1 MALALPIRGV
11 CRNCGG
17 TTGSQTCFKIQE
29 ISKRPPNFGGFL
41 LPEVFIDMKYII
53 SENQLEILLN
63 EAKEPSLS
71 VVQKL
76 FKVLDEEKKKKKKR
90 AEILEVIEN
99 LAPYMNIPK
108 EYALYI
114 LELYLLNYRKDG
126 DYSGL
131 TKENFVDPRK
141 QSGKT
146 TPNTSAKLYTIAKM
160 PFKGSNLI
168 GRWSKDYKG
177 NPFYEVVSYDW
188 YPVYIFK
195 DDKWYEVTKRYSS
208 STSRQMENAN
218 PVKWS
223 DELEEPVYLLT
234 EKEMDMLKRGMSHEE
249 VMKHKVEALKK
260 FEPEL
265 TKRKKT
271 AKSYRW
277 HGDAETANANIKF
290 KINSIEEEGDKATVT
305 VDILDVIHRGDDGEE
320 PTPQNYLKG
329 EMKGM
334 DKEIAEEKVK
344 VKIMGLLRDY
354 MATRFRYNGEDPP
367 IQNIFFKFNHLKK

>member
-1 MALALPIRGV
+1 M
-11 CRNCGG
+11 
-17 TTGSQTCFKIQE
+17 
-29 ISKRPPNFGGFL
+29 
-41 LPEVFIDMKYII
+41 
-53 SENQLEILLN
+53 
-63 EAKEPSLS
+63 S
-71 VVQKL
+71 VLQKL

-90 AEILEVIEN
+90 AEILEVIEK
-99 LAPYMNIPK
+99 LALYMNFPP

-131 TKENFVDPRK
+131 TKGNFIDPRK

-146 TPNTSAKLYTIAKM
+146 TPNTKAKLYTIAQL

-177 NPFYEVVSYDW
+177 NPYYEVVSYDW

-195 DDKWYEVTKRYSS
+195 DDKWYEVTGRYSS
-208 STSRQMENAN
+208 STSGQMNNAN
-218 PVKWS
+218 PVKW
-223 DELEEPVYLLT
+223 DGEIQEVVYLLT
-234 EKEMDMLKRGMSHEE
+234 EEEMNMLKRGVSHEE
-249 VMKHKVEALKK
+249 VMKHKVKQLKK

-277 HGDAETANANIKF
+277 HGDAEAANANIKF
-290 KINSIEEEGDKATVT
+290 KVKSVEEDGDKAIVT
-305 VDILDVIHRGDDGEE
+305 VDILDVIYRGDSGEE

-329 EMKGM
+329 EMPGM
-334 DKEIAEEKVK
+334 NKEIAEEKVK
-344 VKIMGLLRDY
+344 VKIMGILRDY
-354 MATRFRYNGEDPP
+354 MASRFRYNGEDPP
-367 IQNIFFKFNHLKK
+367 IQNILFKFNHVKK

>member
-1 MALALPIRGV
+1 M
-11 CRNCGG
+11 
-17 TTGSQTCFKIQE
+17 
-29 ISKRPPNFGGFL
+29 FGGFL
-41 LPEVFIDMKYII
+41 LYRYLLGMKLIQ
-53 SENQLEILLN
+53 EDKR
-63 EAKEPSLS
+63 APSLS
-71 VVQKL
+71 IIQKL

-90 AEILEVIEN
+90 AEILQVIEN

-108 EYALYI
+108 DYALYI

-141 QSGKT
+141 GSGKT
-146 TPNTSAKLYTIAKM
+146 TPNTRAKLYTIALM

-168 GRWSKDYKG
+168 GQWRKDYKG

-195 DDKWYEVTKRYSS
+195 DDRWYEVTKRYSS

-234 EKEMDMLKRGMSHEE
+234 EKEMDMLKRGISHEE

-271 AKSYRW
+271 AKSYSW
-277 HGDAETANANIKF
+277 IGGDDEVQFSDANVKF
-290 KINSIEEEGDKATVT
+290 KIKSVDTNNDKATVE
-305 VDILDVIHRGDDGEE
+305 VDILDVIRRDNNKEVQ
-320 PTPQNYLKG
+320 TPQNYLKG
-329 EMKGM
+329 EMQGM
-334 DKEIAEEKVK
+334 NKERAEERVK
-344 VKIMGLLRDY
+344 VKIMGILRDY

>member
-1 MALALPIRGV
+1 MKL
-11 CRNCGG
+11 
-17 TTGSQTCFKIQE
+17 IQE
-29 ISKRPPNFGGFL
+29 DKR
-41 LPEVFIDMKYII
+41 
-53 SENQLEILLN
+53 
-63 EAKEPSLS
+63 APSLF
-71 VVQKL
+71 VIQKL

-90 AEILEVIEN
+90 AEILQVIED

-108 EYALYI
+108 DYALYI

-146 TPNTSAKLYTIAKM
+146 TPNTKAKLYTIALM

-168 GRWSKDYKG
+168 GRWSKYYKG
-177 NPFYEVVSYDW
+177 TPFYEVVSYDW

-195 DDKWYEVTKRYSS
+195 DDKWYEVTGRYSS
-208 STSRQMENAN
+208 STSRQMSNAN
-218 PVKWS
+218 PVKWN

-234 EKEMDMLKRGMSHEE
+234 REEMDMLKRGMSHEQL
-249 VMKHKVEALKK
+249 MKHKVDALKK

-271 AKSYRW
+271 VKSYRW

-290 KINSIEEEGDKATVT
+290 KIKSIEDEGDKAIVE
-305 VDILDVIHRGDDGEE
+305 VDILDVILRGDRGEE

-329 EMKGM
+329 EIQGM
-334 DKEIAEEKVK
+334 NKEIAEEKVK

>member
-1 MALALPIRGV
+1 MTQKHI
-11 CRNCGG
+11 N
-17 TTGSQTCFKIQE
+17 
-29 ISKRPPNFGGFL
+29 
-41 LPEVFIDMKYII
+41 EV
-53 SENQLEILLN
+53 
-63 EAKEPSLS
+63 KEPSMTVL
-71 VVQKL
+71 QKL

-90 AEILEVIEN
+90 AEILEVIEK
-99 LAPYMNIPK
+99 LALYMNFPP

-114 LELYLLNYRKDG
+114 LELYILNYRKDG

-146 TPNTSAKLYTIAKM
+146 TPNTKAKLYTIALM

-177 NPFYEVVSYDW
+177 KPFYEVVSYDW

-218 PVKWS
+218 PVKW
-223 DELEEPVYLLT
+223 DGELQEVVYLLT
-234 EKEMDMLKRGMSHEE
+234 EEEMNMLKRGVSHEE
-249 VMKHKVEALKK
+249 VMKHKVKQLKR

-277 HGDAETANANIKF
+277 HGDAEAANANIKF
-290 KINSIEEEGDKATVT
+290 KVKSVEEDGDKAIVT
-305 VDILDVIHRGDDGEE
+305 VDILDVIYRGDSGEE

-329 EMKGM
+329 EMPGM
-334 DKEIAEEKVK
+334 NKEIAEEKVK
-344 VKIMGLLRDY
+344 VKIMGILRDY
-354 MATRFRYNGEDPP
+354 MASRFRYNGEDPP
-367 IQNIFFKFNHLKK
+367 IQNILFKFNHVKK

>member
-1 MALALPIRGV
+1 
-11 CRNCGG
+11 
-17 TTGSQTCFKIQE
+17 
-29 ISKRPPNFGGFL
+29 
-41 LPEVFIDMKYII
+41 
-53 SENQLEILLN
+53 
-63 EAKEPSLS
+63 
-71 VVQKL
+71 
-76 FKVLDEEKKKKKKR
+76 
-90 AEILEVIEN
+90 
-99 LAPYMNIPK
+99 MNIPK
-108 EYALYI
+108 DYALYI

-131 TKENFVDPRK
+131 NKENFVDPRK

-146 TPNTSAKLYTIAKM
+146 TPNTRAKLYTIALM

-168 GRWSKDYKG
+168 GQWRKDYKG

-195 DDKWYEVTKRYSS
+195 DDRWYEVTKRYSS

-234 EKEMDMLKRGMSHEE
+234 EKEMDMLKRGISHEE

-271 AKSYRW
+271 AKAFSW
-277 HGDAETANANIKF
+277 MGDEETANANIKF
-290 KINSIEEEGDKATVT
+290 KIKSIEEEGDKAIVT
-305 VDILDVIHRGDDGEE
+305 VDILDVIRRGDNGEE
-320 PTPQNYLKG
+320 PTSQNYLKG
-329 EMKGM
+329 EMQGM
-334 DKEIAEEKVK
+334 TKEKAEERAK
-344 VKIMGLLRDY
+344 VKIMELLRDY

>member
-1 MALALPIRGV
+1 
-11 CRNCGG
+11 
-17 TTGSQTCFKIQE
+17 
-29 ISKRPPNFGGFL
+29 
-41 LPEVFIDMKYII
+41 MKYVI
-53 SENQLEILLN
+53 SENQHEILLN
-63 EAKEPSLS
+63 EGKEPSLS
-71 VVQKL
+71 VIQKL

-99 LAPYMNIPK
+99 LALYMNIPK
-108 EYALYI
+108 NYALYI

-131 TKENFVDPRK
+131 TKENFIDPRK

-146 TPNTSAKLYTIAKM
+146 TSNPKAKLYTVAQM

-177 NPFYEVVSYDW
+177 NPYYEVVSYDW

-195 DDKWYEVTKRYSS
+195 DNKWYEVTGRYSS
-208 STSRQMENAN
+208 STSRQMSNSN
-218 PVKWS
+218 PVDWS
-223 DELEEPVYLLT
+223 EELEEPVYLLT
-234 EKEMDMLKRGMSHEE
+234 QKEMDMLKRGMSHEQ

-277 HGDAETANANIKF
+277 YGEAEAPNANIKF
-290 KINSIEEEGDKATVT
+290 KIKSVEEEGDKAIVT
-305 VDILDVIHRGDDGEE
+305 VDILDVVYRGDRGEE
-320 PTPQNYLKG
+320 PTTQNYLKG
-329 EMKGM
+329 EMEGM
-334 DKEIAEEKVK
+334 TKEIAEERVK

-354 MATRFRYNGEDPP
+354 MASRFRYNGEDPP
-367 IQNIFFKFNHLKK
+367 VQNIFFKFNHLKK